1 MDSGRNTTQDPENQ
15 EVISLWQIEVV
26 ATKGREAK
34 KSTHGFSSTQI
45 VAFEFLSVSRGTV
58 LGRACRER
66 PAGPPPGIFTGSLC
80 VEATYMLR

>member
-15 EVISLWQIEVV
+15 EVISLWQFEAV
-26 ATKGREAK
+26 ATKGTEAK

-66 PAGPPPGIFTGSLC
+66 PGRSSARHIHRKPC